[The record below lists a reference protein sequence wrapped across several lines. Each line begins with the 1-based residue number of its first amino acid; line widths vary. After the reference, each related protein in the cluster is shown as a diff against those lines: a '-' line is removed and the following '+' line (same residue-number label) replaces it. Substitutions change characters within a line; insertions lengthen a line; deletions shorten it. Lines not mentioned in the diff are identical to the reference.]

1 MKVFD
6 RLKRHLQLWDGIWS
20 ILVGALIFFVVGSLI
35 QVVFTNPADP
45 QGAPGFY
52 DPSFIQAAAYAS
64 FIQVCVNTAVLL
76 GMYFNFRGVWR
87 YLYGNK
93 DREGHSVEN
102 QSKSD
107 FKTLK
112 AWQKIVLSLSLY
124 LLLSLEWLVLF
135 AHLL

>member
-1 MKVFD
+1 MNILSK
-6 RLKRHLQLWDGIWS
+6 LKKHLQLWDGLWS
-20 ILVGALIFFVVGSLI
+20 ILLGAVIFFVCGWIVQLF
-35 QVVFTNPADP
+35 FTNPNDP
-45 QGAPGFY
+45 QGSPGFY

-87 YLYGNK
+87 YLYGSK
-93 DREGHSVEN
+93 DKAGNALEN
-102 QSKSD
+102 ASKKD
-107 FKTLK
+107 FNSLQP
-112 AWQKIVLSLSLY
+112 WQKIVCSLSLY